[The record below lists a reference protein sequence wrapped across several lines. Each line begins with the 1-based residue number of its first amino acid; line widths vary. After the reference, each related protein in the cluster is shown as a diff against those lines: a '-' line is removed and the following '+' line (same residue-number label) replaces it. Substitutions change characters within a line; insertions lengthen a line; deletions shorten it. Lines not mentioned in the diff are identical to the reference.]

1 MIQDFPLLVYSN
13 KVNIVRFL
21 NLEVKKE
28 EILLEEINLQKNKV
42 K

>member
-1 MIQDFPLLVYSN
+1 MIQDFPLLAYSN
-13 KVNIVRFL
+13 KVNIVWFL